1 MTRDSLNLKPHSD
14 ILMKKIEGLLNARGF
29 SYDRPH
35 AIADAIMKQSDFYA
49 KNPQKSTPWHEP
61 WCQIAYI
68 AYYLPLNWWRLA
80 TATGRGLEV
89 GFFDGWDKFV
99 DFGSGLGS
107 ASLAF
112 ESHGLKFNG
121 GGLSIEISKPAVA
134 IHKELHLGNLIE
146 LIWQQGEPKAAAV
159 DGSTLAVFSYSFTEL
174 KTLPS
179 WAEQC
184 GGILLVEPATKEDGR
199 RLLKVRQD
207 LINKGWYVAAPCTHQ
222 GMCPLIDSERDW
234 CHDRATWQQPVE
246 LLRLEQHMP
255 IKNGTLPFSYLM
267 LTKNKPT
274 TSTSSHQMRARMTG
288 DFQEFK
294 GFGKQLICRGPE
306 REFLSWQKRD
316 FKKNDYPKIARGDLV
331 TIKEDLEK
339 KGNELRPKKADDIN
353 VIY

>member
-1 MTRDSLNLKPHSD
+1 MIQNSLNLKPHSD

-29 SYDRPH
+29 TYDRPH

-49 KNPQKSTPWHEP
+49 KNPQKSTPWHES

-80 TATGRGLEV
+80 AATARGLEV

-134 IHKELHLGNLIE
+134 IHKELHQGNLIE
-146 LIWQQGEPKAAAV
+146 LIWQQGEPKAAAI
-159 DGSTLAVFSYSFTEL
+159 DSKTLAVFSYSFTEL
-174 KTLPS
+174 RTLPS

-184 GGILLVEPATKEDGR
+184 GGIFLVEPATKDDGR

-207 LINKGWYVAAPCTHQ
+207 LISKGWHVVAPCTHQ
-222 GMCPLIDSERDW
+222 SVCPLLQESERDW
-234 CHDRATWQQPVE
+234 CHDRAMWTPPAE

-267 LTKNKPT
+267 LTKEKDQTQFSQP
-274 TSTSSHQMRARMTG
+274 RARITG
-288 DFQEFK
+288 DLQEFK
-294 GFGKQLICRGPE
+294 GFTKQLICRSSE

-316 FKKNDYPKIARGDLV
+316 FKKQDYPKIARGDLI
-331 TIKEDLEK
+331 TIKEDIEK
-339 KGNELRPKKADDIN
+339 KGNELRPKSIEDLVAT
-353 VIY
+353 